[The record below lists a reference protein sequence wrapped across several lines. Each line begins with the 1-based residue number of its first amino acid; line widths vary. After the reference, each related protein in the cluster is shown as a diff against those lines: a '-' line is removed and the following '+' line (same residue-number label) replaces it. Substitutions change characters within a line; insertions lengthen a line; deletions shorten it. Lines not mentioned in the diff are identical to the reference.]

1 MSCRHRTCC
10 GSLLHGASR
19 RLERRLRHRRSLPNS
34 ARFKKETNVAA
45 TMRDGTVLYAD
56 VYRPVESGSYPILLM
71 RLPYDKSAAQSG
83 VYGPP
88 SGYAARCYIVVIQDL
103 RGLYTSEGTFYPFR
117 DELDDGYDTVE
128 WAAGLPQ
135 SNGKVGMYG
144 FSYVGATQWLAAI
157 KAPPHLAAIAPAH
170 TGSDYYDGWSYE
182 GGAFSLAFE
191 EDPGRPPSLTA
202 GAVPRLGDQS
212 VADKLAEAR
221 GAIAKS
227 YTHLPI
233 RTYPWLMPDRPEVA
247 GFFFDWVKHSDRDEY
262 WRRWS
267 IRERWPQVRVPAL
280 VAGLVRRLPQWQ
292 RRKLRRN
299 AKVRWFGC
307 GSERAETGDPSL
319 RAHSVG
325 HQESGDVDFG
335 SEAANTTMDQQL
347 RFFDYWLKGKNNG
360 ADKDAPVRVFVM
372 GANVWRDAQD
382 WPIPGTRF
390 TKFYLHSRGQA
401 RTHCS
406 ATGNSRPS
414 LRSVGSRA
422 IIICTIPPTRCRA
435 RADILAVSL
444 PLRRSDRTIRPISS
458 GALTC
463 SCIRHRHSP
472 RRSRLQDRSRSSC
485 TPRRLRPT
493 PTGRRSSSM
502 SRRAGRLST
511 SITASC
517 ARAIATVSQRTS
529 RSVREKS
536 YEYSITVFPTSNLF
550 KVGHQIRLEIS
561 SSNSLITIAISTPGN
576 RSASMPRWSLP
587 TKPPPRC
594 DAPLPHRAADHA
606 RTDQDGVGAAMMPSH
621 HKCWSASHFPRVS
634 ARGCSFPTKEWPLRL
649 GGFINGKKDIVD
661 LLDQRALYVRCA

>member
-1 MSCRHRTCC
+1 MPSSH
-10 GSLLHGASR
+10 LLRIAIAWGIAAIGAPVAAQTQPAP
-19 RLERRLRHRRSLPNS
+19 EQC
-34 ARFKKETNVAA
+34 AVQKETNVAA

-191 EDPGRPPSLTA
+191 ESWATSSLTA

-280 VAGLVRRLPQWQ
+280 NFAGWYDVFLNGSVENFVGMRKSGGSDAARNGQRLVIRPYVHIPWDT
-292 RRKLRRN
+292 K
-299 AKVRWFGC
+299 
-307 GSERAETGDPSL
+307 
-319 RAHSVG
+319 
-325 HQESGDVDFG
+325 SGDVDFG

-401 RTHCS
+401 NSLFGNGQLTTEPPVGGEPSDHYVYDPANPVPSKGGHSCCF
-406 ATGNSRPS
+406 ATVAP
-414 LRSVGSRA
+414 VGPYDQTD
-422 IIICTIPPTRCRA
+422 IEK
-435 RADILAVSL
+435 RADVLIYSTPLLSEAVEVTGPITVKLYAASSAPDTDWTAKLVDVAPSGKIINLNNGIVRASHRNSLA
-444 PLRRSDRTIRPISS
+444 THEPID
-458 GALTC
+458 
-463 SCIRHRHSP
+463 P
-472 RRSRLQDRSRSSC
+472 
-485 TPRRLRPT
+485 
-493 PTGRRSSSM
+493 
-502 SRRAGRLST
+502 
-511 SITASC
+511 
-517 ARAIATVSQRTS
+517 
-529 RSVREKS
+529 EKP
-536 YEYSITVFPTSNLF
+536 YEYTITVFPTSNLF

-561 SSNSLITIAISTPGN
+561 SSNFPHYDRNLNTGQPVGADAQMVAARQTV
-576 RSASMPRWSLP
+576 LH
-587 TKPPPRC
+587 
-594 DAPLPHRAADHA
+594 DAPHPSYLELPIMPAPI
-606 RTDQDGVGAAMMPSH
+606 RT
-621 HKCWSASHFPRVS
+621 AS
-634 ARGCSFPTKEWPLRL
+634 G
-649 GGFINGKKDIVD
+649 
-661 LLDQRALYVRCA
+661 QQ

>member
-1 MSCRHRTCC
+1 MPS
-10 GSLLHGASR
+10 SFLLRIAIT
-19 RLERRLRHRRSLPNS
+19 S
-34 ARFKKETNVAA
+34 AIAAVAAPVAAQTQPAPEQCAVQKEINVAA

-56 VYRPVESGSYPILLM
+56 VYRPVESGSYPVLLI

-117 DELDDGYDTVE
+117 DELDDGYDSVE

-191 EDPGRPPSLTA
+191 ESWALSSLTA

-212 VADKLAEAR
+212 VVDKLAEAR

-267 IRERWPQVRVPAL
+267 IRERWPQVKVPAL
-280 VAGLVRRLPQWQ
+280 NFAGWYDVFLNGSVENFVGMRKSGGSDAARNGQRLVIRPYVHIPWDT
-292 RRKLRRN
+292 K
-299 AKVRWFGC
+299 
-307 GSERAETGDPSL
+307 
-319 RAHSVG
+319 
-325 HQESGDVDFG
+325 SGDVDFG
-335 SEAANTTMDQQL
+335 PEAANTTMDQQL

-372 GANVWRDAQD
+372 GANVWREAQD

-401 RTHCS
+401 NSSFGNGQLTTEPPVGAEPSDHYVYDPANPVPSKGGHSCCF
-406 ATGNSRPS
+406 ATVAP
-414 LRSVGSRA
+414 VGPYDQTD
-422 IIICTIPPTRCRA
+422 IEK
-435 RADILAVSL
+435 RADVLIYSTPPLSEAVEV
-444 PLRRSDRTIRPISS
+444 TGPITVKLFAASS
-458 GALTC
+458 APDTDWTAKLVDVAPGGKIINLNNGIVRA
-463 SCIRHRHSP
+463 SHRNGLEAHEP
-472 RRSRLQDRSRSSC
+472 IDPGKPYGY
-485 TPRRLRPT
+485 T
-493 PTGRRSSSM
+493 
-502 SRRAGRLST
+502 
-511 SITASC
+511 
-517 ARAIATVSQRTS
+517 
-529 RSVREKS
+529 
-536 YEYSITVFPTSNLF
+536 ITVFPTSNLF

-561 SSNSLITIAISTPGN
+561 SSNFPHYDRNLNTGQPVGSDAQMIAARQTVFHD
-576 RSASMPRWSLP
+576 SAHPSYIELPIMP
-587 TKPPPRC
+587 
-594 DAPLPHRAADHA
+594 API
-606 RTDQDGVGAAMMPSH
+606 RT
-621 HKCWSASHFPRVS
+621 AS
-634 ARGCSFPTKEWPLRL
+634 G
-649 GGFINGKKDIVD
+649 
-661 LLDQRALYVRCA
+661 QQ

>member
-1 MSCRHRTCC
+1 MPSSH
-10 GSLLHGASR
+10 LLRIAIAWGIAAIGAPVAAQTQPAP
-19 RLERRLRHRRSLPNS
+19 EQC
-34 ARFKKETNVAA
+34 AVQKETNVAA

-191 EDPGRPPSLTA
+191 ESWATSSLTA

-280 VAGLVRRLPQWQ
+280 NFAGWYDVFLNGSVENFVGMRKSGGSDAARNGQRLVIRPYVHIPWDT
-292 RRKLRRN
+292 K
-299 AKVRWFGC
+299 
-307 GSERAETGDPSL
+307 
-319 RAHSVG
+319 
-325 HQESGDVDFG
+325 SGDVDFG

-401 RTHCS
+401 NSLFGNGQLTTEPPVGGEPSDHYVYDPANPVPSKGGHSCCF
-406 ATGNSRPS
+406 ATVAP
-414 LRSVGSRA
+414 VGPYDQTD
-422 IIICTIPPTRCRA
+422 IEK
-435 RADILAVSL
+435 RADVLIYSTPLLSEAVEVTGPITVKLYAASSAPDTDWTAKLVDVAPSGKIINLNNGIVRASHRNSLA
-444 PLRRSDRTIRPISS
+444 THEPID
-458 GALTC
+458 
-463 SCIRHRHSP
+463 P
-472 RRSRLQDRSRSSC
+472 
-485 TPRRLRPT
+485 
-493 PTGRRSSSM
+493 
-502 SRRAGRLST
+502 
-511 SITASC
+511 
-517 ARAIATVSQRTS
+517 
-529 RSVREKS
+529 EKP
-536 YEYSITVFPTSNLF
+536 YEYTITVFPTSNLF

-561 SSNSLITIAISTPGN
+561 SSNFPHYDRNLNTGQPVGADAQMVAARQTV
-576 RSASMPRWSLP
+576 LH
-587 TKPPPRC
+587 
-594 DAPLPHRAADHA
+594 DAPHPSYIELPIMPAPI
-606 RTDQDGVGAAMMPSH
+606 RT
-621 HKCWSASHFPRVS
+621 AS
-634 ARGCSFPTKEWPLRL
+634 G
-649 GGFINGKKDIVD
+649 
-661 LLDQRALYVRCA
+661 QQ

>member
-1 MSCRHRTCC
+1 MPS
-10 GSLLHGASR
+10 SFLLRIAIT
-19 RLERRLRHRRSLPNS
+19 S
-34 ARFKKETNVAA
+34 AIAAVAAPVAAQTQPAPEQCAVQKEINVAA

-56 VYRPVESGSYPILLM
+56 VYRPVESGSYPVLLM

-117 DELDDGYDTVE
+117 DELDDGYDSVE

-191 EDPGRPPSLTA
+191 ESWALSSLTA

-212 VADKLAEAR
+212 VVDKLAEAR

-267 IRERWPQVRVPAL
+267 IRERWPQVKVPAL
-280 VAGLVRRLPQWQ
+280 NFAGWYDVFLNGSVENFVGMRKSGGSDAARNGQRLVIRPYVHIPWDT
-292 RRKLRRN
+292 K
-299 AKVRWFGC
+299 
-307 GSERAETGDPSL
+307 
-319 RAHSVG
+319 
-325 HQESGDVDFG
+325 SGDVDFG
-335 SEAANTTMDQQL
+335 PEAANTTMDQQL

-372 GANVWRDAQD
+372 GANVWREAQD

-401 RTHCS
+401 NSSFGNGQLTTEPPVGAEPSDHYVYDPANPVPSKGGHSCCF
-406 ATGNSRPS
+406 ATVAP
-414 LRSVGSRA
+414 VGPYDQTD
-422 IIICTIPPTRCRA
+422 IEK
-435 RADILAVSL
+435 RADVLIYSTPPLSEAVEV
-444 PLRRSDRTIRPISS
+444 TGPITVKLFAASS
-458 GALTC
+458 APDTDWTAKLVDVAPGGKIINLNNGIVRA
-463 SCIRHRHSP
+463 SHRNGLEAHEP
-472 RRSRLQDRSRSSC
+472 IDPGKPYGY
-485 TPRRLRPT
+485 T
-493 PTGRRSSSM
+493 
-502 SRRAGRLST
+502 
-511 SITASC
+511 
-517 ARAIATVSQRTS
+517 
-529 RSVREKS
+529 
-536 YEYSITVFPTSNLF
+536 ITVFPTSNLF

-561 SSNSLITIAISTPGN
+561 SSNFPHYDRNLNTGQPVGSDAQMIAARQTVFHD
-576 RSASMPRWSLP
+576 SAHPSYIELPIMP
-587 TKPPPRC
+587 
-594 DAPLPHRAADHA
+594 API
-606 RTDQDGVGAAMMPSH
+606 RT
-621 HKCWSASHFPRVS
+621 AS
-634 ARGCSFPTKEWPLRL
+634 G
-649 GGFINGKKDIVD
+649 
-661 LLDQRALYVRCA
+661 QQ

>member
-1 MSCRHRTCC
+1 MPSSH
-10 GSLLHGASR
+10 LLRIAIAWGIAAIGAPVAAQTQPAP
-19 RLERRLRHRRSLPNS
+19 EQC
-34 ARFKKETNVAA
+34 AVQKETNVAA

-191 EDPGRPPSLTA
+191 ESWATSSLTA

-280 VAGLVRRLPQWQ
+280 NFAGWYDVFLNGSVENFVGMRKSGGSDAARNGQRLVIRPYVHIPWDT
-292 RRKLRRN
+292 K
-299 AKVRWFGC
+299 
-307 GSERAETGDPSL
+307 
-319 RAHSVG
+319 
-325 HQESGDVDFG
+325 SGDVDFG

-401 RTHCS
+401 NSLFGNGQLTTEPPVGGEPSDHYVYDPANPVPSKGGHSCCF
-406 ATGNSRPS
+406 ATVAP
-414 LRSVGSRA
+414 VGPYDQTD
-422 IIICTIPPTRCRA
+422 IEK
-435 RADILAVSL
+435 RADVLIYSTPLLSEAVEVTGPITVKLYAASSAPDTDWTAKLVDVAPSGKIINLNNGIVRASHRNSLA
-444 PLRRSDRTIRPISS
+444 THEPID
-458 GALTC
+458 
-463 SCIRHRHSP
+463 P
-472 RRSRLQDRSRSSC
+472 
-485 TPRRLRPT
+485 
-493 PTGRRSSSM
+493 
-502 SRRAGRLST
+502 
-511 SITASC
+511 
-517 ARAIATVSQRTS
+517 
-529 RSVREKS
+529 EKP
-536 YEYSITVFPTSNLF
+536 YEYTITVFPTSNLF

-561 SSNSLITIAISTPGN
+561 SSNFPHYDRNLNTGQPVGADAQMVAARQTV
-576 RSASMPRWSLP
+576 LH
-587 TKPPPRC
+587 
-594 DAPLPHRAADHA
+594 DAPHPSNIELPIMPAPI
-606 RTDQDGVGAAMMPSH
+606 RT
-621 HKCWSASHFPRVS
+621 AS
-634 ARGCSFPTKEWPLRL
+634 G
-649 GGFINGKKDIVD
+649 
-661 LLDQRALYVRCA
+661 QQ

>member
-1 MSCRHRTCC
+1 MPS
-10 GSLLHGASR
+10 SLLLRVAIASGIAAVGAPVAAQTQPAP
-19 RLERRLRHRRSLPNS
+19 EQCAVH
-34 ARFKKETNVAA
+34 KEINVAA

-56 VYRPVESGSYPILLM
+56 VYRPVESGSYPVLLM

-157 KAPPHLAAIAPAH
+157 KAPPHLTAIAPAH

-191 EDPGRPPSLTA
+191 ESWATSSLTA

-267 IRERWPQVRVPAL
+267 IRERWPQVKVPAL
-280 VAGLVRRLPQWQ
+280 NFAGWYDVFLNGSVENFVGMRKSGGSDAARNGQRLVIRPYVHIPWDT
-292 RRKLRRN
+292 K
-299 AKVRWFGC
+299 
-307 GSERAETGDPSL
+307 
-319 RAHSVG
+319 
-325 HQESGDVDFG
+325 SGDVDFG
-335 SEAANTTMDQQL
+335 SEAANTPMDQQL

-372 GANVWRDAQD
+372 GANVWREAQD

-390 TKFYLHSRGQA
+390 TKFYLRSRGQA
-401 RTHCS
+401 NSSFGNGQLTTEPPVGAEPSDHYFYDPANPVPSKGGHSCCF
-406 ATGNSRPS
+406 ATVAP
-414 LRSVGSRA
+414 VGPYDQTD
-422 IIICTIPPTRCRA
+422 IEK
-435 RADILAVSL
+435 RADVLIYSTPPLSEAVEVTGPITVKLYAASSAPDTDWTAKLVDVAPGGKIINLNNGVVRASHRNSL
-444 PLRRSDRTIRPISS
+444 EMHEPIDP
-458 GALTC
+458 GK
-463 SCIRHRHSP
+463 P
-472 RRSRLQDRSRSSC
+472 
-485 TPRRLRPT
+485 
-493 PTGRRSSSM
+493 
-502 SRRAGRLST
+502 
-511 SITASC
+511 
-517 ARAIATVSQRTS
+517 
-529 RSVREKS
+529 
-536 YEYSITVFPTSNLF
+536 YEYTITVFPTSNLF

-561 SSNSLITIAISTPGN
+561 SSNF
-576 RSASMPRWSLP
+576 
-587 TKPPPRC
+587 
-594 DAPLPHRAADHA
+594 PHYDRNLN
-606 RTDQDGVGAAMMPSH
+606 TGQPVGADAQMVAARQTVFHDAAHPSYVELPIMPAPIRT
-621 HKCWSASHFPRVS
+621 AS
-634 ARGCSFPTKEWPLRL
+634 G
-649 GGFINGKKDIVD
+649 
-661 LLDQRALYVRCA
+661 QQ

>member
-1 MSCRHRTCC
+1 MPSSH
-10 GSLLHGASR
+10 LLRIAIAWGIAAIGAPVAAQTQPAP
-19 RLERRLRHRRSLPNS
+19 EQC
-34 ARFKKETNVAA
+34 AVQKETNVAA

-191 EDPGRPPSLTA
+191 KSWATSSLTA

-280 VAGLVRRLPQWQ
+280 NFAGWYDVFLNGSVENFVGMRKSGGSDAARNGQRLVIRPYVHIPWDT
-292 RRKLRRN
+292 K
-299 AKVRWFGC
+299 
-307 GSERAETGDPSL
+307 
-319 RAHSVG
+319 
-325 HQESGDVDFG
+325 SGDVDFG

-401 RTHCS
+401 NSLFGNGQLTTEPPVGGEPSDHYVYDPANPVPSKGGHSCCF
-406 ATGNSRPS
+406 ATVAP
-414 LRSVGSRA
+414 VGPYDQTD
-422 IIICTIPPTRCRA
+422 IEK
-435 RADILAVSL
+435 RADVLIYSTPLLSEAVEVTGPITVKLYAASSAPDTDWTAKLVDVAPSGKIINLNNGIVRASHRNSLA
-444 PLRRSDRTIRPISS
+444 THEPID
-458 GALTC
+458 
-463 SCIRHRHSP
+463 P
-472 RRSRLQDRSRSSC
+472 
-485 TPRRLRPT
+485 
-493 PTGRRSSSM
+493 
-502 SRRAGRLST
+502 
-511 SITASC
+511 
-517 ARAIATVSQRTS
+517 
-529 RSVREKS
+529 EKP
-536 YEYSITVFPTSNLF
+536 YEYTITVFPTSNLF

-561 SSNSLITIAISTPGN
+561 SSNFPHYDRNLNTGQPVGADAQMVAARQTV
-576 RSASMPRWSLP
+576 LH
-587 TKPPPRC
+587 
-594 DAPLPHRAADHA
+594 DAPHPSYIELPIMPAPI
-606 RTDQDGVGAAMMPSH
+606 RT
-621 HKCWSASHFPRVS
+621 AS
-634 ARGCSFPTKEWPLRL
+634 G
-649 GGFINGKKDIVD
+649 
-661 LLDQRALYVRCA
+661 QQ